1 MSYVNVG
8 LSVRIEIGNAPDFV
22 GGIGERQVLLKVTDT
37 GRGMDDEVRTML
49 VNERGLTLAEILVA
63 VAIIAAL
70 FLRVQTPD
78 QNYDS
83 RTETISLIE
92 SQDSELIADLDDLI
106 ESDDNN
112 SWDESVL
119 L

>member
-1 MSYVNVG
+1 MKREDDEKLWDLLGRSAEPKVSPFFARNV
-8 LSVRIEIGNAPDFV
+8 LREVRESESRSRV
-22 GGIGERQVLLKVTDT
+22 GGWLKW
-37 GRGMDDEVRTML
+37 L
-49 VNERGLTLAEILVA
+49 VPAAGVA

-78 QNYDS
+78 PSYSES
-83 RTETISLIE
+83 RAETLTFVE
-92 SQDSELIADLDDLI
+92 SQDSELIADLDVLI

>member
-1 MSYVNVG
+1 MKREDDERLWDLLGRSAEPKISPFFARNV
-8 LSVRIEIGNAPDFV
+8 LRDVRESESKSRV
-22 GGIGERQVLLKVTDT
+22 GGWLQW
-37 GRGMDDEVRTML
+37 L
-49 VNERGLTLAEILVA
+49 VPAAGVA

-78 QNYDS
+78 PS
-83 RTETISLIE
+83 SSGPPAETLTFFE
-92 SQDSELIADLDDLI
+92 AQDSELIADLDVLI
-106 ESDDNN
+106 DSDDNN

>member
-1 MSYVNVG
+1 MKREDDEKLWDLLGHSAQPKVSPFFARNV
-8 LSVRIEIGNAPDFV
+8 LREVRESERQSRV
-22 GGIGERQVLLKVTDT
+22 GGWLQW
-37 GRGMDDEVRTML
+37 L
-49 VNERGLTLAEILVA
+49 VPAAGVA

-78 QNYDS
+78 PTFSDS
-83 RTETISLIE
+83 RSETLSLIE
-92 SQDSELIADLDDLI
+92 SQDSELLADLDDLI
-106 ESDDNN
+106 ETDDNS

>member
-1 MSYVNVG
+1 MKREDDEKLWDLLGRSAKPEVSPFFARNV
-8 LSVRIEIGNAPDFV
+8 LREVREAEGKSRV
-22 GGIGERQVLLKVTDT
+22 GGWLQW
-37 GRGMDDEVRTML
+37 L
-49 VNERGLTLAEILVA
+49 VPASGVA

-83 RTETISLIE
+83 RTETISFIE
-92 SQDSELIADLDDLI
+92 SQDTELIADLDDLI

>member
-1 MSYVNVG
+1 MKRGDDEKLWDLLGRSAQPEVSPFFARNV
-8 LSVRIEIGNAPDFV
+8 L
-22 GGIGERQVLLKVTDT
+22 RQVRESESRSRLGGWLQW
-37 GRGMDDEVRTML
+37 L
-49 VNERGLTLAEILVA
+49 VPAAGVA

-70 FLRVQTPD
+70 FLRVHAPE
-78 QNYDS
+78 QNYSDS
-83 RTETISLIE
+83 RTETLSLIE

-106 ESDDNN
+106 EPDDNN

>member
-1 MSYVNVG
+1 MK
-8 LSVRIEIGNAPDFV
+8 RE
-22 GGIGERQVLLKVTDT
+22 
-37 GRGMDDEVRTML
+37 DDEKLWDLLGHSAEPKVSPFFARNVLREIRESESRSRAGGWLRWL
-49 VNERGLTLAEILVA
+49 VPAAGMA

-78 QNYDS
+78 PNYAEPRAD
-83 RTETISLIE
+83 TLAVIE
-92 SQDSELIADLDDLI
+92 LQDSELIADLDVLF
-106 ESDDNN
+106 ESDDN

>member
-1 MSYVNVG
+1 MKREDDEKLWDLLGRSAEPKVSPFFARNV
-8 LSVRIEIGNAPDFV
+8 LREIRESESRSRV
-22 GGIGERQVLLKVTDT
+22 GGWLQW
-37 GRGMDDEVRTML
+37 L
-49 VNERGLTLAEILVA
+49 VPAAGVA

-78 QNYDS
+78 PSYSDS
-83 RTETISLIE
+83 RTETLTFIE

-106 ESDDNN
+106 EPDDSN

>member
-1 MSYVNVG
+1 MERKDDEKLWDLLGRSAEPKVSPFFARNV
-8 LSVRIEIGNAPDFV
+8 LREVRESESKARV
-22 GGIGERQVLLKVTDT
+22 GGWLQW
-37 GRGMDDEVRTML
+37 L
-49 VNERGLTLAEILVA
+49 VPAAGVA

-78 QNYDS
+78 PNYAESQVDPL
-83 RTETISLIE
+83 TFIE
-92 SQDSELIADLDDLI
+92 SQDSELLADLDVLI
-106 ESDDNN
+106 EADENN

>member
-1 MSYVNVG
+1 MKREDDEKLWDLLGHSAQPKVSPFFARNV
-8 LSVRIEIGNAPDFV
+8 LREVRESESKSRV
-22 GGIGERQVLLKVTDT
+22 GGWLQW
-37 GRGMDDEVRTML
+37 L
-49 VNERGLTLAEILVA
+49 VPAAGVA

-70 FLRVQTPD
+70 FLGGQTPD
-78 QNYDS
+78 QNYSDA
-83 RTETISLIE
+83 RTETLSFIE

-106 ESDDNN
+106 ETDDNN

>member
-1 MSYVNVG
+1 MK
-8 LSVRIEIGNAPDFV
+8 RE
-22 GGIGERQVLLKVTDT
+22 
-37 GRGMDDEVRTML
+37 DDEKLWDLLGRSAEPKVSPFFARNVLREIRESESRPQASGWLRWL
-49 VNERGLTLAEILVA
+49 VPAAGVA

-78 QNYDS
+78 SNDS
-83 RTETISLIE
+83 DPRPDALAVIE
-92 SQDSELIADLDDLI
+92 SQDSELIADLDDLF
-106 ESDDNN
+106 ESDDSN

>member
-1 MSYVNVG
+1 MK
-8 LSVRIEIGNAPDFV
+8 RE
-22 GGIGERQVLLKVTDT
+22 
-37 GRGMDDEVRTML
+37 DDEKLWDLLGKSAEPKISPFFARNVLREVRESERRSRVSGWL
-49 VNERGLTLAEILVA
+49 VPAAGVA

-70 FLRVQTPD
+70 FVRVQTPD
-78 QNYDS
+78 SNYSES
-83 RTETISLIE
+83 RAETLTFIE

-112 SWDESVL
+112 SWDDSVL

>member
-1 MSYVNVG
+1 MKREDDKKLWDLLGRSAEPAVSPFFARNV
-8 LSVRIEIGNAPDFV
+8 LREVRESEGRSRV
-22 GGIGERQVLLKVTDT
+22 GGWLQW
-37 GRGMDDEVRTML
+37 L
-49 VNERGLTLAEILVA
+49 VPTAGVA

-70 FLRVQTPD
+70 FLRVQAPD
-78 QNYDS
+78 QNYSDA
-83 RTETISLIE
+83 RAETLSLIE

-106 ESDDNN
+106 ESDDTN

>member
-1 MSYVNVG
+1 MK
-8 LSVRIEIGNAPDFV
+8 RE
-22 GGIGERQVLLKVTDT
+22 
-37 GRGMDDEVRTML
+37 DDEKLWDLLGRSAEPKVSPFFARNVLRELRESESKSRRGGWLQWL
-49 VNERGLTLAEILVA
+49 VPAAGVA

-70 FLRVQTPD
+70 FLRVQTPEA
-78 QNYDS
+78 NYSES
-83 RTETISLIE
+83 RAETLTFVE
-92 SQDSELIADLDDLI
+92 SQDSELIADLDVLI